1 MSEHRPG
8 HDEAGA
14 TKTRAA
20 PRGRKPQSKA
30 LRAAKEAAYR
40 NHILGVAEQVFAAQ
54 GFAHTKMQEIA
65 RQAGMSLGTLYQ
77 SYPSKQDLY
86 RGVLIARDSEMLES
100 VMRHG
105 QAVLQAPQSIEH
117 LLWLQGVHLQFLLE
131 HPDYLRMQLQ
141 EGYAWYHDAARP
153 SSEEQQMWMR
163 GMSVIEH
170 VFRWGMDRGWLVP
183 GTPADEARMLM
194 ALQQTRLAN
203 WVSAGMESA
212 QQSVIARIRA
222 DFVRQFCQPAVAAT
236 LLEPDGGAL
245 NATTIARLAAIDQGL
260 PPLPESATAAARPG

>member
-1 MSEHRPG
+1 MSERRPG
-8 HDEAGA
+8 HDEAGESKA
-14 TKTRAA
+14 RGA
-20 PRGRKPQSKA
+20 PRGRKPQSQA

-40 NHILGVAEQVFAAQ
+40 SHILAVAEQVFAAH
-54 GFAHTKMQEIA
+54 GFAHTKMQDIA

-77 SYPSKQDLY
+77 SYPSKQALY

-105 QAVLQAPQSIEH
+105 QAVLQAPQTIEH
-117 LLWLQGVHLQFLLE
+117 LLWLQGTHLQFLLA

-163 GMSVIEH
+163 GMSAIEH

-203 WVSAGMESA
+203 WVSAGMQASHA
-212 QQSVIARIRA
+212 SVIARIRA
-222 DFVRQFCQPAVAAT
+222 DFVRQFCQPGVAAK
-236 LLEPDGGAL
+236 LLEADGSAL
-245 NATTIARLAAIDQGL
+245 NADTIARLEAIDAGI
-260 PPLPESATAAARPG
+260 PPPPATPR

>member
-1 MSEHRPG
+1 MSERQRG
-8 HDEAGA
+8 QKQSGA
-14 TKTRAA
+14 TKARGA

-40 NHILGVAEQVFAAQ
+40 NHILAVAEQVFAAQ
-54 GFAHTKMQEIA
+54 GFAHTKMQDIA
-65 RQAGMSLGTLYQ
+65 REAGMSLGTLYQ

-86 RGVLIARDSEMLES
+86 RGVLIARDGEMLES

-163 GMSVIEH
+163 GMGVIEH

-183 GTPADEARMLM
+183 GQPADEARMLM
-194 ALQQTRLAN
+194 AVQQTRLAN
-203 WVSAGMESA
+203 WVSDGMQA
-212 QQSVIARIRA
+212 AHATVIARIRA
-222 DFVRQFCQPAVAAT
+222 DFVRLFCQPGVAAG
-236 LLEPDGGAL
+236 LLEADGSAL
-245 NATTIARLAAIDQGL
+245 NATTVGRLEAIDQGIPPTP
-260 PPLPESATAAARPG
+260 PPLP